1 VRSIVRLSCLS
12 ALLLACGAR
21 SELIAPPRDDAAQTA
36 LLDAAVDAR
45 ARCRS
50 DLECDDR
57 IDCTADRCVLST
69 GQCTHS
75 ADDRRC
81 EDGLFCTGVER
92 CAIDRGCVTTPVQ
105 CADSVSCTNDRC
117 DEARRQCVHAPDDS
131 LCPISHRCDES
142 EGCLA
147 RAFAHGSTGLYE
159 VLLPAARVRAIAP
172 VRVSLTDIALHPDR
186 TLYGIGASGLYRV
199 DPDTGATE
207 SVLALPLPFAS
218 LDATQDGQ
226 LFAAAGSTL
235 YRIDI
240 AAGGAVAVAE
250 FPPGLE
256 SSGDLAVLEG
266 RLLATARTDMTTTDD
281 TLVEL
286 HTDRSAPARVIGQLG
301 TGCVWGLAAF
311 GPTLYGFSCMG
322 QVLRIDP
329 STGRATTLALSSYR
343 FYGATAR

>member
-1 VRSIVRLSCLS
+1 MRRARSLLFFALSL
-12 ALLLACGAR
+12 AACGAR
-21 SELIAPPRDDAAQTA
+21 SELIAPRLDASTDALLVDAAS
-36 LLDAAVDAR
+36 DAP
-45 ARCRS
+45 ARCGS
-50 DLECDDR
+50 DRDCDDN
-57 IDCTADRCVLST
+57 IDCTTDRCVIGT
-69 GQCTHS
+69 GRCTHTG
-75 ADDRRC
+75 DDRRC
-81 EDGLFCTGVER
+81 DDALFCTGVER
-92 CAIDRGCVTTPVQ
+92 CVVDRGCVTTPVQ
-105 CADSVSCTNDRC
+105 CADAVNCTNDRC

-131 LCPISHRCDES
+131 LCPISHRCDET

-159 VLLPAARVRAIAP
+159 VLLPAARVRTIAP

-186 TLYGIGASGLYRV
+186 TLYGIGAAGLYRV
-199 DPDTGATE
+199 DPDTGAAE
-207 SVLALPLPFAS
+207 SVVALPLPFAS

-226 LFAAAGSTL
+226 LFAAAGNTL
-235 YRIDI
+235 YRIDV
-240 AAGGAVAVAE
+240 AAGGAVPVAE

-286 HTDRSAPARVIGQLG
+286 HTDRSAPARVIGHVG

-329 STGRATTLALSSYR
+329 NTGRGTTLALSSFR